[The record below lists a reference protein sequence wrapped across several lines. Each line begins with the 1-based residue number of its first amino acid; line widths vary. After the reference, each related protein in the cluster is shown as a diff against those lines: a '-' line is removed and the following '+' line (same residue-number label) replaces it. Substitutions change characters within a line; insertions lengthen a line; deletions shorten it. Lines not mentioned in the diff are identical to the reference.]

1 MHCTQDEELRDLSLI
16 ASLLLLATL
25 LVPVRSFLYLTLS
38 RNVIVILNFWLRH
51 LLLLLSWDSC
61 LYTFMFKQ
69 ICLYYVYVC
78 IDYREFNFLF
88 FLFGLGVCIDF
99 AEPRQQVVNDR

>member
-38 RNVIVILNFWLRH
+38 RNVIVNLK
-51 LLLLLSWDSC
+51 LLTQTLASLAKLGFLLI
-61 LYTFMFKQ
+61 YIHVQANMFVLC
-69 ICLYYVYVC
+69 ICVYRLQR
-78 IDYREFNFLF
+78 IQFPFLP
-88 FLFGLGVCIDF
+88 LWV
-99 AEPRQQVVNDR
+99 RSVY